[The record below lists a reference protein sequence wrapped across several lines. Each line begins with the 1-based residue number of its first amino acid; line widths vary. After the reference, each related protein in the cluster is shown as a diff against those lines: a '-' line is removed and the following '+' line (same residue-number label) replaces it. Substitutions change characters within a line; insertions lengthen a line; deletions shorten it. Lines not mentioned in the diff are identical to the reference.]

1 MKWKLPRALGILAV
15 TGFALFLVKSSA
27 TAASEKPYY
36 EGKTIKI
43 VVTSSA
49 GGGTDSA
56 ARLAARFLPK
66 YVPGNPQTIVQ
77 NMPGGGG
84 AVPNNIFAAEAKPDG
99 LTLLQDSSSG
109 MTTFIRGGPLVK
121 YDPRK
126 NRAIAAIPRGGTVV
140 MIRRDAKARLMDPK
154 AKPIVVGDT
163 DGIRTWLSMTLW
175 GAEFLG
181 WNGRWIYG
189 YPGTAELALALRQ
202 GEIDMWGTSNGK
214 IIKDLIK
221 EGVVDPVTQQDTRR
235 RSDFPDIPTFQEL
248 LGSKRPTGTPW
259 QAYQSWVGPSLIDKI
274 LAAPPGTPDSI
285 VKVLREAFV
294 KMADD
299 PEFKSQGNK
308 FFGEVWGVMPGEE
321 AETMVREAS
330 TITKEVENYLTYI
343 RKKYGLPLG

>member
-1 MKWKLPRALGILAV
+1 MRIKIEYPLFILTLFFSV
-15 TGFALFLVKSSA
+15 LCGDLFAA
-27 TAASEKPYY
+27 EKAYY
-36 EGKTIKI
+36 EDKTIKI
-43 VVTSSA
+43 IVTSSP

-66 YVPGNPQTIVQ
+66 FIPGNPKTIVQ

-84 AVPNNIFAAEAKPDG
+84 AVPNNIFYNEAKPDG

-126 NRAIAAIPRGGTVV
+126 NRSLGSVPRGGTIV
-140 MIRRDAKARLMDPK
+140 MIRKDAKARLLDKK
-154 AKPIVVGDT
+154 AKPVVVADT
-163 DGIRTWLSMTLW
+163 DGIRTWLSMSLW

-202 GEIDMWGTSNGK
+202 GEIDMWGTSNAK

-221 EGVVDPVTQQDTRR
+221 EGVVDSVTQQDTKR
-235 RSDFPDIPTFQEL
+235 RSDFPDVQTFEEL
-248 LGSKRPTGTPW
+248 LGPKKPKGTPW
-259 QAYQSWVGPSLIDKI
+259 TAYLTWVGPSLVDKI
-274 LAAPPGTPDSI
+274 LYAPPGTPDSI

-294 KMADD
+294 KMERD
-299 PEFKSQGNK
+299 PEFKSQGDK
-308 FFGEVWGVMPGEE
+308 FFGDVWDVRNGEE
-321 AETMVREAS
+321 TETLVQEAL
-330 TITKEVENYLTYI
+330 TVTKEVSDYLEYI

>member
-1 MKWKLPRALGILAV
+1 MKVKVDYPIVLVVLMMFLPV
-15 TGFALFLVKSSA
+15 LFSDLSA
-27 TAASEKPYY
+27 AEKPYY

-43 VVTSSA
+43 IVTSSA

-56 ARLAARFLPK
+56 ARLASRFLPK
-66 YVPGNPQTIVQ
+66 YVPGNPKTIVQ

-84 AVPNNIFAAEAKPDG
+84 AVPNNIFASEAKPDG

-126 NRAIAAIPRGGTVV
+126 FRSIGAIPRGGTVV
-140 MIRRDAKARLMDPK
+140 MIRKDAKARLTDSK
-154 AKPIVVGDT
+154 AKPVVVGDT
-163 DGIRTWLSMTLW
+163 DGIRTWLAMTLW

-202 GEIDMWGTSNGK
+202 GEIDMWSTSNEK
-214 IIKDLIK
+214 IIKDLLK
-221 EGVVDPVTQQDTRR
+221 EGVVETVTQQDTKRR
-235 RSDFPDIPTFQEL
+235 RDFPEVPTFEET
-248 LGSKRPTGTPW
+248 LGPKRPTGAAW
-259 QAYQSWVGPSLIDKI
+259 RAYQSWVGPSLIDKV
-274 LAAPPGTPDSI
+274 LAAPQGTPEPI
-285 VKVLREAFV
+285 VKILREAFV
-294 KMADD
+294 KMAED

-308 FFGEVWGVMPGEE
+308 FFGDVWRTMPGEE
-321 AETMVREAS
+321 AEVMIRDATTV
-330 TITKEVENYLTYI
+330 TKEVEDYLTYI

>member
-1 MKWKLPRALGILAV
+1 MKVKIDFPLV
-15 TGFALFLVKSSA
+15 GFAVMMFLLVLFSDLF
-27 TAASEKPYY
+27 AAEKPYY

-43 VVTSSA
+43 IVTSSA

-56 ARLAARFLPK
+56 GRLAAQFLPK
-66 YVPGNPQTIVQ
+66 YLPGHPKTIVQ

-84 AVPNNIFAAEAKPDG
+84 AVPNNIFYNEAKPDG

-126 NRAIAAIPRGGTVV
+126 YRSIGAVPRGGTVV
-140 MIRRDAKARLMDPK
+140 MVRKDAKARLTDPK
-154 AKPIVVGDT
+154 AKPVVVADT
-163 DGIRTWLSMTLW
+163 DGIRTWLSMSLW

-221 EGVVDPVTQQDTRR
+221 EGVVDTVTQQDTQR
-235 RSDFPDIPTFQEL
+235 RSDFPDVPTFEQL
-248 LGSKRPTGTPW
+248 LGAKRPSGIPW
-259 QAYQSWVGPSLIDKI
+259 QAYLTWVGPSLIDKI
-274 LAAPPGTPDSI
+274 LAAPPGTPDHI

-294 KMADD
+294 RMRED
-299 PEFKSQGNK
+299 PDFKRQGDK
-308 FFGEVWGVMPGEE
+308 FFGEVWGIMPGEE
-321 AETMVREAS
+321 AEPMIRDAT
-330 TITKEVENYLTYI
+330 TLTKEVSDYLTYI